1 MSTGEGFPTGHTVLE
16 YINNLSTQRLA
27 QFLEQ
32 FYADAFEE
40 DFSNYVPYIE
50 YVLERRKRDNQS

>member
-1 MSTGEGFPTGHTVLE
+1 MGHTVLE
-16 YINNLSTQRLA
+16 YINNLSTQRLEH
-27 QFLEQ
+27 FLEQ